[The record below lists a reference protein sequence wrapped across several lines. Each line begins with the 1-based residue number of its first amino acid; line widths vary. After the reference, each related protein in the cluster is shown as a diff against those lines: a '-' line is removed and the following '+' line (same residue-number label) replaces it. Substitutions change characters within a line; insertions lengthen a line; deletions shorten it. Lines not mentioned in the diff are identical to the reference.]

1 MVLTLFCGSVFAVK
15 GQVVPVNN
23 TNETELQKKDAEVKV
38 NASGNWYDYA
48 KVESAGY
55 NTGYA
60 WDGSAYIENNSL
72 YVQIASANDL
82 AFFMKAFNDNRYFF
96 SKSHDNWMSSGDYL
110 YTQTSYKYR
119 QARQVTLLA
128 DISMS
133 AHYWMQIGTNSYK
146 FEGDFDGK
154 GHTISGLTYSK
165 GYSSS
170 TTLYYGLFGAVKGST
185 IQDLCIDVDF
195 SVNNA
200 VNNGMTLYMGA
211 LAGYCENATIKH
223 CSVNGELDVSGSSCK
238 ESYLG
243 GLIGYAKNTKLRDCN
258 SYLDKMGVS
267 EAGNYYIGGI
277 IGRAVDGGEIYD
289 VSNFGKIKTLFHT
302 NGDIKAVG
310 GIVGGI
316 TGTTKYEIWDAVN
329 YLSISTSSASKTSR
343 HIGGILGYG
352 ENNVAINRCVNY
364 GNISGSTNKEYIGG
378 IVGRLGHNEEGFYIL
393 GIWVPTHAN
402 WEKNYVTNCISYG
415 SVSGAGSNK
424 IGYSVGSFK
433 GELRGNY
440 VLGVF
445 GSYITTAGELLNKPS
460 DWDTGKYILYRNGS
474 QYRTAEFFT
483 ERSSYNEGG
492 IHEFDFNGNF
502 DNYNVNAE
510 GWCSWHDDG
519 TYSGRLEP
527 NVSTDEAY
535 TVYTWAYTKLA
546 YHFYQ
551 SKDMS
556 PENFSSQC
564 ALARKYGM
572 NYFRV
577 NFKYQI
583 PGEDEVRDLNNSSLA
598 SVTSKGYTPNTQG
611 YIYYFDGAKYGNAYN
626 YGSPYLC
633 DVYYDTNEF
642 TWKSTTSDKIGL
654 GSTSGTNFDFKN
666 LISPVGAGSYSWS
679 NGSYEQTYVGTI
691 TYYLTPKPHYVTFDF
706 VDESGNNISGCS
718 TTRSTTFY
726 YGQAYG
732 NLSTVTPAMGYKL
745 STITASNGNTIY
757 VDVYG
762 NRLGVVSVGTS
773 WIYNTAV
780 TSITF
785 KFSKISYSISAEF
798 TGDDA
803 RSTTCYAKDWEIGDN
818 SINVLSDLGYQYSIT
833 KLKVGE
839 GSDQREYNVGYGVAV
854 QNNGK
859 SVAGNV
865 KSNGIGSVI
874 VVNTTNLIYG
884 SYQEISLTQTDLIL
898 VINRTTLQYD
908 ITAKVL
914 VENTLYTDGR
924 GGDLSM
930 TYDGTT
936 KHTDTSGG
944 QFTTSVYRDD
954 DFTLAK
960 NIKTGYKNALDDANN
975 LHYKITYYG
984 TSSVDVYMQEISSI
998 NDLFSESFYEIQNVI
1013 CTLELD
1019 VETYQVLVIG
1029 AEVDFDL
1036 NRCVNLIEK
1045 TGSDNKKQYWA
1056 KCFAK
1061 VTLTLKNDDGNTFM
1075 FAGYNLLTFEKSY
1088 TFINDPNAGKFK
1100 AIKAESIDYAEFNKD
1115 DNIATPRIERNVYYI
1130 STYKQLAWLSKN
1142 NASKDGFDGC
1152 IIKLENDIIMPNE
1165 IGDNNYNFSP
1175 IGSLSCP
1182 FKGVFDGQNHI
1193 IKNIRFSNK
1202 KGAVSD
1208 RINYKKYVGLF
1219 GAVSGATI
1227 KNLTISEGIFS
1238 GYSNVGIFAGYAEN
1252 STFENLNAYKCA
1264 LEIKDAPFG
1273 DIYEEILITAN
1284 QAKPDSRINT
1294 SGNEIKIQ
1302 YGDPLS
1308 NGTTVELKGI
1318 NCNTIV
1324 VDELRSKIGGI
1335 VGRSEGCVFR
1345 GVSYNEGTITN
1356 NQTNTGVTCYAFAGL
1371 ADSSTIIDQCF
1382 AYCAKTS
1389 IQTNVFSNGGTLT
1402 DYYLRKGSNNVEG
1415 QYEKNNANNW
1425 IVVNSKEV
1433 LKIFY
1438 WHW

>member
-1 MVLTLFCGSVFAVK
+1 MVLALFCGSVFAVK
-15 GQVVPVNN
+15 DNIVSVDM
-23 TNETELQKKDAEVKV
+23 ELQQDAAVV
-38 NASGNWYDYA
+38 NPGGGGGTRGNWYDQNEYG
-48 KVESAGY
+48 AG
-55 NTGYA
+55 TDFTKWGISS
-60 WDGSAYIENNSL
+60 SAYNKHIEVWI
-72 YVQIASANDL
+72 YTENDL
-82 AFFMKAFNDNRYFF
+82 ARFMKWVNTNINNNGYSWRKA
-96 SKSHDNWMSSGDYL
+96 WVYL
-110 YTQTSYKYR
+110 E
-119 QARQVTLLA
+119 A
-128 DISMS
+128 DLDMS
-133 AHYWMQIGTNSYK
+133 AHYWTPIGTASNQ
-146 FEGDFDGK
+146 FEGDFQGQ
-154 GHTISGLTYSK
+154 GHSISGLVYTKAYTSA
-165 GYSSS
+165 
-170 TTLYYGLFGAVKGST
+170 TTLYYGFFGTANGGT
-185 IQDLCIDVDF
+185 IRDLCIDVDF
-195 SVNNA
+195 SVTNS
-200 VNNGMTLYMGA
+200 VNNGMALHMGA

-223 CSVNGELDVSGSSCK
+223 CSVNGELNVSGSICK

-243 GLIGYAKNTKLRDCN
+243 GMVGYAKNTQVRDSN
-258 SYLDKMGVS
+258 SYIENLHVG
-267 EAGNYYIGGI
+267 EAGNFYIGGI
-277 IGRAVDGGEIYD
+277 IGRAVDGGEADD
-289 VSNFGKIKTLFHT
+289 VSNFGKMNQFLHT
-302 NGDIKAVG
+302 NADTKAIG

-316 TGTTKYEIWDAVN
+316 TGTTEYEISDAVN
-329 YLSISTSSASKTSR
+329 YLSISTSSVSKTSR

-352 ENNVAINRCVNY
+352 ENNVIVNRCVNY

-378 IVGRLGHNEEGFYIL
+378 IVGRLGHNQELMWGWAWE
-393 GIWVPTHAN
+393 THAN

-440 VLGVF
+440 VLGSF

-460 DWDTGKYILYRNGS
+460 DWDTGKYIRYRSGS
-474 QYRTAEFFT
+474 QYRSAAFFT
-483 ERSSYNEGG
+483 ENSSFSEGG

-502 DNYNVNAE
+502 DNYNVFVE
-510 GWCSWHDDG
+510 GWYSHHDDG
-519 TYSGRLEP
+519 TYEGRWEC
-527 NVSTDEAY
+527 NVTTSDVSY
-535 TVYTWAYTKLA
+535 SVYLWSYTKLV
-546 YHFYQ
+546 YNYYQ
-551 SKDMS
+551 SKDITPS
-556 PENFSSQC
+556 NFSSNC
-564 ALARKYGM
+564 ALARMYGM

-583 PGEDEVRDLNNSSLA
+583 PGEDEAKNLDNSDLA
-598 SVTSKGYTPNTQG
+598 KVTSKGYTPNTYG
-611 YIYYFDGAKYGNAYN
+611 DIYYFDGAKYGNSTN

-633 DVYYDTNEF
+633 DVYYDANEF
-642 TWKSTTSDKIGL
+642 TLKSTTSDKIGL
-654 GSTSGTNFDFKN
+654 GSTYGTKFDFKN
-666 LISPVGAGSYSWS
+666 LISPIGAPRYSWS
-679 NGSYEQTYVGTI
+679 SASYDQTYVGTI
-691 TYYLTPKPHYVTFDF
+691 TYYLTPKPHYVTFNF

-773 WIYNTAV
+773 WVYNTAV

-785 KFSKISYSISAEF
+785 KFSKISYYISAEF

-803 RSTTCYAKDWEIGDN
+803 KSAKCYKKYWEIGDN

-839 GSDQREYNVGYGVAV
+839 GSDQREYNVGYGVTV

-859 SVAGNV
+859 SVAGDV
-865 KSNGIGSVI
+865 SSNGIGSVI
-874 VVNTTNLIYG
+874 VINTTNLIYG
-884 SYQEISLTQTDLIL
+884 SYQEISLAQTDLIL
-898 VINRTTLQYD
+898 VINRTALQYD

-914 VENTLYTDGR
+914 VEGSLYTDGR
-924 GGDLSM
+924 GGDLSI

-960 NIKTGYKNALDDANN
+960 NIKAGYKNALDDANN

-998 NDLFSESFYEIQNVI
+998 NDLLSQSFYEIQNVI

-1019 VETYQVLVIG
+1019 VDTYQVLVTG

-1036 NRCVNLIEK
+1036 DRCVNLIEK

-1075 FAGYNLLTFEKSY
+1075 FAGFNLLTFEKSY
-1088 TFINDPNAGKFK
+1088 TFINDRNTGKEFQI
-1100 AIKAESIDYAEFNKD
+1100 IKAESIDYAEFNKD
-1115 DNIATPRIERNVYYI
+1115 NNIETPRNERKVYYI

-1152 IIKLENDIIMPNE
+1152 IIKLENDIIMPNK

-1252 STFENLNAYKCA
+1252 STFENLNAYKCT

-1273 DIYEEILITAN
+1273 DIYGEILITAN
-1284 QAKPDSRINT
+1284 QAQADSRINT

-1382 AYCAKTS
+1382 AYGAKTS
-1389 IQTNVFSNGGTLT
+1389 IQTDVFSNGGTLT

-1415 QYEKNNANNW
+1415 QYKKNNANNW
-1425 IVVNSKEV
+1425 IVVGGEEV

>member
-1 MVLTLFCGSVFAVK
+1 MVLALFCGSVFAVK
-15 GQVVPVNN
+15 DNIVSVDM
-23 TNETELQKKDAEVKV
+23 ELQQDAAVV
-38 NASGNWYDYA
+38 NPGGGSGTSGNWYDYA

-60 WDGSAYIENNSL
+60 WDGSAYIENNFL

-82 AFFMKAFNDNRYFF
+82 AFFMRAVNDNRYFF

-119 QARQVTLLA
+119 QARKVTLLA
-128 DISMS
+128 DIDMS
-133 AHYWMQIGTNSYK
+133 AHYWTPIADGRQLNEWFDWSDWMWHYEYDI
-146 FEGDFDGK
+146 FEGSFDGN
-154 GHTISGLTYSK
+154 GHTIKGINIPSSKNYTYTGFLGRVGNFSYIENLGLE
-165 GYSSS
+165 
-170 TTLYYGLFGAVKGST
+170 VT
-185 IQDLCIDVDF
+185 I
-195 SVNNA
+195 N
-200 VNNGMTLYMGA
+200 
-211 LAGYCENATIKH
+211 
-223 CSVNGELDVSGSSCK
+223 VNGSSG
-238 ESYLG
+238 YVG
-243 GLIGYAKNTKLRDCN
+243 GVLAYSDASTQLVNDCYVN
-258 SYLDKMGVS
+258 GTISTGSNFKSGH
-267 EAGNYYIGGI
+267 IGGI
-277 IGRAVDGGEIYD
+277 VGYSKNLDARRDINYTRISVGN
-289 VSNFGKIKTLFHT
+289 VSGCY
-302 NGDIKAVG
+302 VG
-310 GIVGGI
+310 GIVGNTSGEVDIDCCANLGTFDTMSFSNSDTNGVGGI
-316 TGTTKYEIWDAVN
+316 VGYVTGTTDIEDCVN
-329 YLSISTSSASKTSR
+329 YANITLSSSSKTSR

-352 ENNVAINRCVNY
+352 EDNVGIGTCVNY
-364 GNISGSTNKEYIGG
+364 GNITGATNKQYIGG
-378 IVGRLGHNEEGFYIL
+378 IAGRIGHQL
-393 GIWVPTHAN
+393 VQHQVLWW
-402 WEKNYVTNCISYG
+402 WETDHVEWKKNYIANCINYG
-415 SVSGAGSNK
+415 SVSNQTTGSN
-424 IGYSVGSFK
+424 GCGLVVGGFN
-433 GELRGNY
+433 GDLRGNY
-440 VLGVF
+440 VNGDF
-445 GSYITTAGELLNKPS
+445 GSYVYLIGSFFANKPS
-460 DWDTGKYILYRNGS
+460 DWDTNYR
-474 QYRTAEFFT
+474 QYVTYYTGTACMTETFFCDHN
-483 ERSSYNEGG
+483 SYASGG
-492 IHEFDFNGNF
+492 IHQDNFYGDLPISGRYVSGWRYDTGYGYDYALWAIGERDYGGWWNLTPLVKNYF
-502 DNYNVNAE
+502 DNNSISYSHIPLGYSLIPKYLINLIKVKFQYNTPV
-510 GWCSWHDDG
+510 D
-519 TYSGRLEP
+519 
-527 NVSTDEAY
+527 
-535 TVYTWAYTKLA
+535 
-546 YHFYQ
+546 
-551 SKDMS
+551 
-556 PENFSSQC
+556 SS
-564 ALARKYGM
+564 Y
-572 NYFRV
+572 
-577 NFKYQI
+577 I
-583 PGEDEVRDLNNSSLA
+583 DLQNETLA
-598 SVTSKGYTPNTQG
+598 SVTSKGYDNPTG
-611 YIYYFDGAKYGNAYN
+611 YQKNIAYLRGAKYASSSGI
-626 YGSPYLC
+626 
-633 DVYYDTNEF
+633 F
-642 TWKSTTSDKIGL
+642 TTWYSTTEFSLTDVVSDEVSITHSGNITYFDRGL
-654 GSTSGTNFDFKN
+654 T
-666 LISPVGAGSYSWS
+666 PVGDDWS
-679 NGSYEQTYVGTI
+679 GYDITATI
-691 TYYLTPKPHYVTFDF
+691 IYRLTAKPHYVTFNF

-762 NRLGVVSVGTS
+762 DRLGVVSVGTP

-785 KFSKISYSISAEF
+785 KFSKILYHISAEF

-859 SVAGNV
+859 SIAGNV

-884 SYQEISLTQTDLIL
+884 SYQEISLTQTELIL
-898 VINRTTLQYD
+898 VINRTALQYD

-914 VENTLYTDGR
+914 VEGSLYIDGR
-924 GGDLSM
+924 GGDLSI

-960 NIKTGYKNALDDANN
+960 NIKTGYKNTLDDANN

-984 TSSVDVYMQEISSI
+984 TSDVDVYMQEISSI
-998 NDLFSESFYEIQNVI
+998 NDLFSESFYEIRNVTCI
-1013 CTLELD
+1013 LD
-1019 VETYQVLVIG
+1019 LNVETYQVLVIG

-1075 FAGYNLLTFEKSY
+1075 FAGSNLLTFEKSY
-1088 TFINDPNAGKFK
+1088 TFINDRNTGKEFQI
-1100 AIKAESIDYAEFNKD
+1100 IKAESIDYAEFNKD
-1115 DNIATPRIERNVYYI
+1115 DNIATPRNERNVYYV
-1130 STYKQLAWLSKN
+1130 STYNQLAWLSKN
-1142 NASKDGFDGC
+1142 NTSKDGFDGC
-1152 IIKLENDIIMPNE
+1152 IIKLENDIIMPNK

-1252 STFENLNAYKCA
+1252 STFENLNAYKCT

-1273 DIYEEILITAN
+1273 DIYGEILITAN
-1284 QAKPDSRINT
+1284 QAQADSRINT

-1382 AYCAKTS
+1382 AYGAKTS
-1389 IQTNVFSNGGTLT
+1389 IQTDVFSNGGTLT

-1425 IVVNSKEV
+1425 IVVGGKEV